1 MHASD
6 RGPMTIAY
14 CENNGSFHTKNHKI
28 IWMIDYK
35 SAKPLCFLGWLV
47 THDCSMREIL
57 VEKSS
62 TERLRMTWSFGAFLA
77 GFGGFRRF

>member
-1 MHASD
+1 
-6 RGPMTIAY
+6 
-14 CENNGSFHTKNHKI
+14 
-28 IWMIDYK
+28 MIDYK

-57 VEKSS
+57 VEKLS

-77 GFGGFRRF
+77 GFGGFRRV